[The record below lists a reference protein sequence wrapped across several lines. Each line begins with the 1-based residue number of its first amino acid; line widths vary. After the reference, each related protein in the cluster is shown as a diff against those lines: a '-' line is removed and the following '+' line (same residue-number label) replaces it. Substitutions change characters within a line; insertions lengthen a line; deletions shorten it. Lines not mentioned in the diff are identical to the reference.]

1 MALIILKYSSGM
13 RNRKILQ
20 PFSPTMEKEM
30 KNAIIIIFVAI
41 R

>member
-1 MALIILKYSSGM
+1 MALIILKYSSGL

-20 PFSPTMEKEM
+20 PTMEKGM
-30 KNAIIIIFVAI
+30 KNATIIIFIAF

>member
-30 KNAIIIIFVAI
+30 KNAIIIIFIAF